1 MIRYPE
7 IVVVRVT
14 WPISEFY
21 IHRNAESYRDSRFR
35 TLANQEVDGIERHGD
50 GANEE
55 IADCEWS
62 DEIVCRLS
70 NVALDDEGQDHN
82 QVAAHREETGDGGQ

>member
-55 IADCEWS
+55 IADCE
-62 DEIVCRLS
+62 
-70 NVALDDEGQDHN
+70 
-82 QVAAHREETGDGGQ
+82 